1 MDINTIRLLASYNEK
16 TNGEMNKLISHM
28 DETQWNHSFSA
39 FFPSIFKMC
48 NHIYIADFN
57 WLKRFSKLRTFQYI
71 KDNLFSN
78 EIDFATDAFETQK
91 EYLPKREY
99 MDKLI
104 TDFVHEVTEAD
115 LGRTLVYTD
124 IRGIEH
130 HRDFAGLVL
139 HMFNHETH
147 HRGMISVYLEMLGI
161 QNDYSNLSNL
171 IQDKS

>member
-1 MDINTIRLLASYNEK
+1 MRLLASYNEK

-28 DETQWNHSFSA
+28 DEAQWNHSFNA
-39 FFPSIFKMC
+39 FFPNIRKVC
-48 NHIYIADFN
+48 NHIYAADFH
-57 WLKRFSKLRTFQYI
+57 WLRRFSGLRSFQYI
-71 KDNLFSN
+71 QDKVFLKTV
-78 EIDFATDAFETQK
+78 DFATDTFETQK

-104 TDFVHEVTEAD
+104 VDFVHEVTQAD
-115 LGRTLVYTD
+115 LGRSLVYTD
-124 IRGIEH
+124 IRGNEH

-171 IQDKS
+171 IQDNS